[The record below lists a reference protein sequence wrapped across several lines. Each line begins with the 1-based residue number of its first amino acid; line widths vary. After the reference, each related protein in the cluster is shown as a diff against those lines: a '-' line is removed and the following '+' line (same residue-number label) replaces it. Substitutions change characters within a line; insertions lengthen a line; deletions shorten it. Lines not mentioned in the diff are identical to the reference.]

1 MNQNVKLSKAI
12 SYVVICLAVL
22 LFLCIWPMGIFKQTY
37 VSKSN
42 EILAKES
49 KEVNVDY
56 NVNQMFVGEDGELCA
71 IDVYVCN
78 DMAGE
83 SVAFFLY
90 DSTFKQLYHTLVL
103 VDENQEFPGM
113 LRIPVCYDIIKDQ
126 EYYYAVFGDSTDLIV
141 GYEERENSS
150 SIVNGYMTYGGIE
163 IQRYNVISRY
173 EYKMPFSWWQVL
185 LLGGGIAAVTAG
197 LLWGIKMLFEKKIAD
212 RDVKVHTVFRAVL
225 NPVVVGL
232 GLMLCLMIF
241 PGRVFGTGIINYAFL
256 GGSIVLLTAVL
267 LYIINFKRIGEAPL
281 VDIEQLKEK
290 LPGYLQSFCI
300 AMALWY
306 CYEYM
311 NGLYD
316 IHHYYATRRMLIW
329 FLLGIVCT
337 YSKKELLKIWNFL
350 YLIVASVASYL
361 YVKPNLDLEEK
372 GGLYELD
379 AYIMV
384 IGGLVILLLVANII
398 RLLLKK
404 ETLSKKLSIP
414 YVLLFALLLGM
425 MVAFRNTRDWVTT
438 MVVLFVLF
446 YLRMWFWN
454 KSDRILTIV
463 GNGILL
469 NFIFMVCYCLVHRPF
484 NRYRLYR
491 YGMGFHTVTVTGVYL
506 SLILSVALVWFLLKY
521 FKTKRLIDTWPQL
534 LLLIVANVYQ
544 ILTLSRTGYLASFVM
559 EVLVVIIF
567 CLKNGKEKWKYLVRC
582 FAAIIS
588 LTILFFPIV
597 FTVTRIVPSFW
608 NDPVYSEVEVFGD
621 QVFKGTPK
629 DSEYYID
636 IEYYWDK
643 AGEKLLGTE
652 EEEVSSMD
660 WNQNLKQVESLCGA
674 VYTEVRKQIFP
685 QDVFV
690 VNDEIMVASNTKEAE
705 DWDTLDNVS
714 NGRIA
719 IFKDYIAQWNLT
731 GHEEMGFPASFGGDH
746 AHAHNVFLQVIH
758 DHGLI
763 TGIIFILFGIASFVI
778 ALIRF
783 IKKKDMLDL
792 LIVSVITAFAVSGM
806 AEWNFHL
813 CNPFGLSIFMVVT
826 PLLFK
831 SRNVENNE
839 YGKKNL

>member
-12 SYVVICLAVL
+12 SYVVVVLAVL
-22 LFLCIWPMGIFKQTY
+22 LFLGIWPVGIFQQTY

-42 EILAKES
+42 EIIAMES
-49 KEVNVDY
+49 DPVNVEH
-56 NVNQMFVGEDGELCA
+56 NVTQMFVGEGGELSA
-71 IDVYVCN
+71 VDLYVCN
-78 DMAGE
+78 DMRGE
-83 SVAFFLY
+83 TITFRLY
-90 DSTFKQLYHTLVL
+90 DSSYTEIFNTFYVVK
-103 VDENQEFPGM
+103 DNQEFPGFVH
-113 LRIPVCYDIIKDQ
+113 IPVGYDLIKDQ
-126 EYYYAVFGDSTDLIV
+126 EYYFTLEGLSADMTVA
-141 GYEERENSS
+141 YEERETST
-150 SIVNGYMTYGGIE
+150 SIVNGFMSYAGIE
-163 IQRYNVISRY
+163 IQRFNVIIRY
-173 EYKMPFSWWQVL
+173 EYRNPFVWWQVL
-185 LLGGGIAAVTAG
+185 LLGVGIAAVTAG
-197 LLWGIKMLFEKKIAD
+197 LLWGIKQLFEKKAAD
-212 RDVKVHTVFRAVL
+212 REVKVHNVFRAIL
-225 NPVVVGL
+225 NPIVILAG
-232 GLMLCLMIF
+232 MILCLMIF

-256 GGSIVLLTAVL
+256 GGSIVLLTVVL
-267 LYIINFKRIGEAPL
+267 LYLINFKRSGDAPL
-281 VDIEQLKEK
+281 LDIEQLKTK

-350 YLIVASVASYL
+350 YLAIASVASYF
-361 YVKPNLDLEEK
+361 YAKPYLDLEEE

-384 IGGLVILLLVANII
+384 IGGLVILLLVTNII

-454 KSDRILTIV
+454 KSDQILTIV

-469 NFIFMVCYCLVHRPF
+469 NFIFMVCYCMVHRPF

-521 FKTKRLIDTWPQL
+521 FRSKRLVDTWPQL
-534 LLLIVANVYQ
+534 LVLIVANVYQ
-544 ILTLSRTGYLASFVM
+544 LLTLSRTGYLASFVM

-567 CLKNGKEKWKYLVRC
+567 CLKTGKEKWKNMARC
-582 FAAIIS
+582 FGS
-588 LTILFFPIV
+588 MVVLTVLFFPVV

-608 NDPVYSEVEVFGD
+608 NDPIYSDVEVFGA

-652 EEEVSSMD
+652 EEEVSSNELD
-660 WNQNLKQVESLCGA
+660 YEIKKVESLCSA
-674 VYTEVRKQIFP
+674 VYVGVRKQIFP

-690 VNDEIMVASNTKEAE
+690 VNDDIVMASNTDEAE

-719 IFKDYIAQWNLT
+719 IFKDYISQWNLT

-763 TGIIFILFGIASFVI
+763 TGIIFILFGVISFVV
-778 ALIRF
+778 ALVRF
-783 IKKKDMLDL
+783 IKKKDMKDL

-813 CNPFGLSIFMVVT
+813 CNPFGISIFMVVT

-831 SRNVENNE
+831 SRNVEKNE
-839 YGKKNL
+839 H

>member
-12 SYVVICLAVL
+12 SYVVIVLSAL
-22 LFLCIWPMGIFKQTY
+22 LFLAIWPVGLFQQTY

-42 EILAKES
+42 EIIAMES
-49 KEVNVDY
+49 DPVNVEH
-56 NVNQMFVGEDGELCA
+56 NVTQMFVGEGGELSA
-71 IDVYVCN
+71 VDLYVCN
-78 DMAGE
+78 DMRGE
-83 SVAFFLY
+83 TITFRLY
-90 DSTFKQLYHTLVL
+90 DSSYTEIFNTFYVVREK
-103 VDENQEFPGM
+103 QEFPGFVH
-113 LRIPVCYDIIKDQ
+113 IPVGYDLIKDQ
-126 EYYYAVFGDSTDLIV
+126 EYYFTLEGLSADMTVA
-141 GYEERENSS
+141 YEERETST
-150 SIVNGYMTYGGIE
+150 SIVNGFMSYAGIE
-163 IQRYNVISRY
+163 IQRFNVIIRY
-173 EYKMPFSWWQVL
+173 EYRNPFVWWQVL
-185 LLGGGIAAVTAG
+185 LLGVGIAAVTAG
-197 LLWGIKMLFEKKIAD
+197 LLWGIKQLFEKKAAD
-212 RDVKVHTVFRAVL
+212 REVKVHNVFRAIL
-225 NPVVVGL
+225 NPIVILAG
-232 GLMLCLMIF
+232 MILCLMIF

-256 GGSIVLLTAVL
+256 GGSIVLLTVVL
-267 LYIINFKRIGEAPL
+267 LYLINFKRSGDAPL
-281 VDIEQLKEK
+281 LDIEQLKTK

-350 YLIVASVASYL
+350 YLAIASVASYF
-361 YVKPNLDLEEK
+361 YAKPYLDLEEE

-384 IGGLVILLLVANII
+384 IGGLVILLLVTNII

-454 KSDRILTIV
+454 KSDQILTIV

-469 NFIFMVCYCLVHRPF
+469 NFIFMVCYCMVHRPF

-521 FKTKRLIDTWPQL
+521 FKTKRLADTWPQL
-534 LLLIVANVYQ
+534 LVLIVANVYQ
-544 ILTLSRTGYLASFVM
+544 LLTLSRTGYLASFVM

-567 CLKNGKEKWKYLVRC
+567 CLKTGKEKWKNMARC
-582 FAAIIS
+582 FGS
-588 LTILFFPIV
+588 MVVLTVLFFPVV

-608 NDPVYSEVEVFGD
+608 NDPIYSDVEVFGH

-652 EEEVSSMD
+652 EEEVSSND
-660 WNQNLKQVESLCGA
+660 WDYELKQVESLCSA
-674 VYTEVRKQIFP
+674 VYVGVRKQIFP

-690 VNDEIMVASNTKEAE
+690 VNDDIVMASNTDEAE

-719 IFKDYIAQWNLT
+719 IFKDYISQWNLT

-763 TGIIFILFGIASFVI
+763 TGIIFILFGVISFVV
-778 ALIRF
+778 ALVRF
-783 IKKKDMLDL
+783 IKKKDMKDL

-813 CNPFGLSIFMVVT
+813 CNPFGISIFMVVT

-831 SRNVENNE
+831 SRNVEKNE
-839 YGKKNL
+839 H

>member
-12 SYVVICLAVL
+12 SYVVIVLSAL
-22 LFLCIWPMGIFKQTY
+22 LFLAIWPVGLFQQTY

-42 EILAKES
+42 EIIAMES
-49 KEVNVDY
+49 DPVNVEH
-56 NVNQMFVGEDGELCA
+56 NVTQMFVGEGGELSA
-71 IDVYVCN
+71 VDLYVCN
-78 DMAGE
+78 DMRGE
-83 SVAFFLY
+83 TITFRLY
-90 DSTFKQLYHTLVL
+90 DSSYTEIFNTFYMVK
-103 VDENQEFPGM
+103 DNQEFPGFVH
-113 LRIPVCYDIIKDQ
+113 IPVGYDLIKDQ
-126 EYYYAVFGDSTDLIV
+126 EYYFTLEGLSADMTVA
-141 GYEERENSS
+141 YEERETST
-150 SIVNGYMTYGGIE
+150 SIVNGFMSYAGIE
-163 IQRYNVISRY
+163 IRRFNVIIRY
-173 EYKMPFSWWQVL
+173 EYRNPFVWWQVL
-185 LLGGGIAAVTAG
+185 IFGAVIAAAATGV
-197 LLWGIKMLFEKKIAD
+197 LWLIKQLFEKKIAD
-212 RDVKVHTVFRAVL
+212 REVKVHNVFRAIL
-225 NPVVVGL
+225 NPIVILAG
-232 GLMLCLMIF
+232 MILCLMIF

-256 GGSIVLLTAVL
+256 GGSIVLLTVVL
-267 LYIINFKRIGEAPL
+267 LYLINFKRSGDAPL
-281 VDIEQLKEK
+281 LDIEQLKTK

-350 YLIVASVASYL
+350 YLAIASVASYF
-361 YVKPNLDLEEK
+361 YAKPYFDLEEE

-384 IGGLVILLLVANII
+384 IGGLVILLLVTNII

-454 KSDRILTIV
+454 KSDQILTIV

-469 NFIFMVCYCLVHRPF
+469 NFIFMVCYCMVHRPF

-521 FKTKRLIDTWPQL
+521 FRSKRLADTWPQL
-534 LLLIVANVYQ
+534 LVLIVANVYQ
-544 ILTLSRTGYLASFVM
+544 LLTLSRTGYLASFVM

-567 CLKNGKEKWKYLVRC
+567 CLKTGKEKWKNMARC
-582 FAAIIS
+582 FGS
-588 LTILFFPIV
+588 MFVLTVLFFPIV

-608 NDPVYSEVEVFGD
+608 NDPIYSDVEVFGH

-652 EEEVSSMD
+652 EEEVSSNELD
-660 WNQNLKQVESLCGA
+660 YEIKKVESLCSA
-674 VYTEVRKQIFP
+674 VYVSVRKQIFP

-690 VNDEIMVASNTKEAE
+690 VNDDIVMASNTDAAE

-719 IFKDYIAQWNLT
+719 IFKDYISQWNLT
-731 GHEEMGFPASFGGDH
+731 GHEEMGFPASFGGEH
-746 AHAHNVFLQVIH
+746 THAHNVFLQVIH

-763 TGIIFILFGIASFVI
+763 TGIIFILFGVISFIV
-778 ALIRF
+778 ALVRF
-783 IKKKDMLDL
+783 IKKKEMKDL

-813 CNPFGLSIFMVVT
+813 CNPFGISIFMVVT

-831 SRNVENNE
+831 SRNVEKNE
-839 YGKKNL
+839 H

>member
-1 MNQNVKLSKAI
+1 MNQRVKLSKAI
-12 SYVVICLAVL
+12 SYVVVVLAVF
-22 LFLCIWPMGIFKQTY
+22 LFLGIWPVGIFQQTY

-42 EILAKES
+42 EIIAMES
-49 KEVNVDY
+49 DPVNVEH
-56 NVNQMFVGEDGELCA
+56 NVTQMFVGEGGELSA
-71 IDVYVCN
+71 VDLYVCN
-78 DMAGE
+78 DMRGE
-83 SVAFFLY
+83 TITFRLY
-90 DSTFKQLYHTLVL
+90 DSSYTEIFNTFYVVK
-103 VDENQEFPGM
+103 DNQEFPGFVH
-113 LRIPVCYDIIKDQ
+113 IPVGYDLIKDQ
-126 EYYYAVFGDSTDLIV
+126 EYYFTLEGLSADMTVA
-141 GYEERENSS
+141 YEERETST
-150 SIVNGYMTYGGIE
+150 SIVNGFMSYAGIE
-163 IQRYNVISRY
+163 IQRFNVIIRF
-173 EYKMPFSWWQVL
+173 EYRNPFVWWQVL
-185 LLGGGIAAVTAG
+185 LLGVGIAAMTAG
-197 LLWGIKMLFEKKIAD
+197 LLWGIKQLFEKKAAD
-212 RDVKVHTVFRAVL
+212 REVKVHNVFRAIL
-225 NPVVVGL
+225 NPIVILAG
-232 GLMLCLMIF
+232 MILCLMIF

-256 GGSIVLLTAVL
+256 GGSIVLLTVVL
-267 LYIINFKRIGEAPL
+267 LYLINFKRIGDVPL
-281 VDIEQLKEK
+281 LDIEQLKTK

-350 YLIVASVASYL
+350 FLAIASVASYF
-361 YVKPNLDLEEK
+361 YAKPYLDLEEE

-384 IGGLVILLLVANII
+384 IGGLVILLLVTNII

-454 KSDRILTIV
+454 KSDQILTIV
-463 GNGILL
+463 GNGVLL
-469 NFIFMVCYCLVHRPF
+469 NFIFMVCYCMVHRPF

-521 FKTKRLIDTWPQL
+521 FRSKRLVDTWPQL
-534 LLLIVANVYQ
+534 LVLIVANVYQ
-544 ILTLSRTGYLASFVM
+544 LLTLSRTGYLASFVM

-567 CLKNGKEKWKYLVRC
+567 CLKTGKEKWKNMARC
-582 FAAIIS
+582 FGS
-588 LTILFFPIV
+588 MFVLTVLFFPIV

-608 NDPVYSEVEVFGD
+608 NDPIYSDVEVFGH

-652 EEEVSSMD
+652 EEEVSSNELD
-660 WNQNLKQVESLCGA
+660 YEIKKVESLCSA
-674 VYTEVRKQIFP
+674 VYVSVRKQIFP

-690 VNDEIMVASNTKEAE
+690 VNDDIVMASNTDETE
-705 DWDTLDNVS
+705 DWETLDSVS

-719 IFKDYIAQWNLT
+719 IFKDYISQWNLT
-731 GHEEMGFPASFGGDH
+731 GHEEMGFPASFGGEH

-763 TGIIFILFGIASFVI
+763 TGIIFILFGVISFIV
-778 ALIRF
+778 ALVRF
-783 IKKKDMLDL
+783 IKKKDMKDL

-813 CNPFGLSIFMVVT
+813 CNPFGISIFMVVT

-831 SRNVENNE
+831 SRNVEKNE
-839 YGKKNL
+839 H

>member
-12 SYVVICLAVL
+12 SYVVIVLSAL
-22 LFLCIWPMGIFKQTY
+22 LFLAIWPVGLFQQTY

-42 EILAKES
+42 EIIAMES
-49 KEVNVDY
+49 DPVNVEH
-56 NVNQMFVGEDGELCA
+56 NVTQMFVGEGGELSA
-71 IDVYVCN
+71 VDLYVCN
-78 DMAGE
+78 DMRGE
-83 SVAFFLY
+83 TITFRLY
-90 DSTFKQLYHTLVL
+90 DSSYTEIFNTFYVVK
-103 VDENQEFPGM
+103 DNQEFPGFVH
-113 LRIPVCYDIIKDQ
+113 IPVGYDLIKDQ
-126 EYYYAVFGDSTDLIV
+126 EYYFTLEGLSADMTVA
-141 GYEERENSS
+141 YEERETST
-150 SIVNGYMTYGGIE
+150 SIVNGFMSYAGIE
-163 IQRYNVISRY
+163 IQRFNVIIRY
-173 EYKMPFSWWQVL
+173 EYRNPFVWWQVL
-185 LLGGGIAAVTAG
+185 LLGVGIAAVTAG
-197 LLWGIKMLFEKKIAD
+197 LLWGIKQLFEKKAAD
-212 RDVKVHTVFRAVL
+212 REVKVHNVFRAIL
-225 NPVVVGL
+225 NPIVILAG
-232 GLMLCLMIF
+232 MILCLMIF

-256 GGSIVLLTAVL
+256 GGSIVLLTVVL
-267 LYIINFKRIGEAPL
+267 LYLINFKRSGDAPL
-281 VDIEQLKEK
+281 LDIEQLKTK

-350 YLIVASVASYL
+350 YLAIASVASYF
-361 YVKPNLDLEEK
+361 YAKPYFDLEEE

-384 IGGLVILLLVANII
+384 IGGLVILLLVTNII

-454 KSDRILTIV
+454 KSDQILTIV

-469 NFIFMVCYCLVHRPF
+469 NFIFMVCYCMVHRPF

-521 FKTKRLIDTWPQL
+521 FRSKRLVDTWPQL
-534 LLLIVANVYQ
+534 LVLIVANVYQ
-544 ILTLSRTGYLASFVM
+544 LLTLSRTGYLASFVM

-567 CLKNGKEKWKYLVRC
+567 CLKTGKEKWKNMARC
-582 FAAIIS
+582 FGS
-588 LTILFFPIV
+588 MVVLTVLFFPVV

-608 NDPVYSEVEVFGD
+608 NDPIYSDVEVFGA

-652 EEEVSSMD
+652 EEEVSSNELD
-660 WNQNLKQVESLCGA
+660 YEIKKVESLCSA
-674 VYTEVRKQIFP
+674 VYVGVRKQIFP

-690 VNDEIMVASNTKEAE
+690 VNDDIVMASNTDEAE

-719 IFKDYIAQWNLT
+719 IFKDYISQWNLT

-763 TGIIFILFGIASFVI
+763 TGIIFILFGVISFVV
-778 ALIRF
+778 ALVRF
-783 IKKKDMLDL
+783 IKKKDMKDL

-813 CNPFGLSIFMVVT
+813 CNPFGISIFMVVT

-831 SRNVENNE
+831 SRNVEKNE
-839 YGKKNL
+839 H